1 VPALTPAKR
10 NRLILITLVCS
21 LLIWAL
27 YSARH
32 ALFPFI
38 GGLIA
43 GYIILPVVNFID
55 HRLILLMRNRKWSR
69 GVAILLV
76 YLVVLLIIGMIV
88 AFLIPALSDQLGSL
102 QDRMPYLFTRIG
114 ELVTEGLG
122 RYESSIPINLRAVVT
137 ENLARLSTEIGQA
150 VQQTITQA
158 LTVVTTTISF
168 IVGITII
175 PIWLFYVLLDE
186 HKGKRMVLLLI
197 PRGQRADA
205 RNIYTIV
212 DNTLGAYLRGQLIL
226 GASISVMSLITL
238 LIIGVD
244 PALLLAMMAGG
255 LEMLPY
261 IGPIITLVITS
272 LIALLQSP
280 IKAFWTVIAYLIV
293 QQLESSLFVPQ
304 ITGNSVRLHPALVM
318 VVLIIGN
325 EIAGIWGMLLVV
337 PLTAVIRDVVKY
349 LYLRFSDVEVDANE
363 ALARVQGRYI
373 PRLNEMALDVF
384 DDVITTK
391 EG

>member
-1 VPALTPAKR
+1 MPALTPARRK
-10 NRLILITLVCS
+10 RLILIILVFA

-27 YSARH
+27 YTARK
-32 ALFPFI
+32 ALLPFV

-43 GYIILPVVNFID
+43 GYIMLPVVNFID
-55 HRLILLMRNRKWSR
+55 RRLMSLLRNRKWSR
-69 GVAILLV
+69 GIAILLV
-76 YLVVLLIIGMIV
+76 YLMGALILGGIV
-88 AFLIPALSDQLGSL
+88 GYLVPTLSDQLGSL
-102 QDRMPYLFTRIG
+102 QDRMPYFLNRTG
-114 ELVTEGLG
+114 ELLTQGLG
-122 RYESSIPINLRAVVT
+122 QYENAIPINLRSVVT
-137 ENLARLSTEIGQA
+137 ENVARLSTEIGQA

-186 HKGKRMVLLLI
+186 YKGKRMVLFLI
-197 PRGQRADA
+197 PRAQRADA

-212 DNTLGAYLRGQLIL
+212 DHTLGAYLRGQLIL
-226 GASISVMSLITL
+226 GASIGVMSLIAL
-238 LIIGVD
+238 IIIGVD

-261 IGPIITLVITS
+261 IGPIITLVITG

-280 IKAFWTVIAYLIV
+280 VKALWTVIAYLII
-293 QQLESSLFVPQ
+293 QQLESNVFVPQ

-337 PLTAVIRDVVKY
+337 PLTAVIRDVVRY
-349 LYLRFSDVEVDANE
+349 LYLRFSDVEVDADE
-363 ALARVQGRYI
+363 ALARVQGRYL
-373 PRLNEMALDVF
+373 PRPSEMALDMI
-384 DDVITTK
+384 DDVTAK

>member
-1 VPALTPAKR
+1 VPALTPARRK
-10 NRLILITLVCS
+10 RLILIIVVLG

-27 YSARH
+27 YSARR
-32 ALFPFI
+32 ALFPFL
-38 GGLIA
+38 GGLVA

-55 HRLILLMRNRKWSR
+55 HRLMSLLHNRKWSR
-69 GVAILLV
+69 GIAILVV
-76 YLVVLLIIGMIV
+76 YLIVLLILGMIV
-88 AFLIPALSDQLGSL
+88 GYLIPTLSDQLGSL
-102 QDRMPYLFTRIG
+102 QDRMPYFFNRAG
-114 ELVTEGLG
+114 ELLTQGLG
-122 RYESSIPINLRAVVT
+122 QYESSIPINLRAVVT

-150 VQQTITQA
+150 IQQTITQA

-186 HKGKRMVLLLI
+186 YQGKRMALFLI
-197 PRGQRADA
+197 PRAQRADA

-212 DNTLGAYLRGQLIL
+212 DKTLGAYLRGQLIL
-226 GASISVMSLITL
+226 GASIGVMSLIAL
-238 LIIGVD
+238 IIIGVD

-261 IGPIITLVITS
+261 IGPIITLIITT

-280 IKAFWTVIAYLIV
+280 VKALWTMVAYLII
-293 QQLESSLFVPQ
+293 QQLESNVFVPQ
-304 ITGNSVRLHPALVM
+304 ITGNSVRLHPALIM
-318 VVLIIGN
+318 VVLIVGN

-337 PLTAVIRDVVKY
+337 PLTAVIRDVVRY
-349 LYLRFSDVEVDANE
+349 LYLRFADVEVDADE
-363 ALARVQGRYI
+363 ALARVQGKYL
-373 PRLNEMALDVF
+373 PRPNEMALDVI
-384 DDVITTK
+384 DDVTTK